1 MIIFFSR
8 ASVSNDE
15 KYLTLNVFR
24 GSENVNGFWYA
35 ELQPMIENK
44 MSTPPQWRKLFNNF
58 DASYDVIILCFILM
72 NNL

>member
-1 MIIFFSR
+1 MIIFFSS

-15 KYLTLNVFR
+15 KYLKLYIER
-24 GSENVNGFWYA
+24 GNENINGFWYA

-44 MSTPPQWRKLFNNF
+44 MSTSPKWCRLFNNF
-58 DASYDVIILCFILM
+58 DASYDVIILCFIFM